1 MPDLTTIG
9 LFALAA
15 FTLSLI
21 PGPDMIYVAT
31 RSVSQGRGAGLAS
44 LLGIYTGDLVHAFAA
59 IVGLSALIAA
69 SASALSIVKYVGAAY
84 LVYLGIQ
91 TLLSKEETLL
101 VQDKAPAK
109 LREIFYQGL
118 VVNVLN
124 PKVILF
130 FLAFLPQFLDPAKGN
145 LTLQIV
151 FFSFLLIVATLP
163 VNLAVGLAGGSLG
176 TWLRAKPGV
185 QKASKWVAGCIY
197 IVLGAVTALTG
208 LKSSPK
214 QL

>member
-59 IVGLSALIAA
+59 ILGLSALIAA

-101 VQDKAPAK
+101 VQDKEPAK
-109 LREIFYQGL
+109 FREIFYQGL

-124 PKVILF
+124 PKIILF
-130 FLAFLPQFLDPAKGN
+130 FLAFLPQFLDPAKGS

-151 FFSFLLIVATLP
+151 FFSFLLIVVTLP
-163 VNLAVGLAGGSLG
+163 VNLAVGLAGGLLG
-176 TWLRAKPGV
+176 TWLRAKQGV

-197 IVLGAVTALTG
+197 IVLGAVTAFTG
-208 LKSSPK
+208 LKEAK
-214 QL
+214 